1 MREIDLPSR
10 LALMLREFI
19 GWRKLSFLFTSRT
32 GEPLCQTNVL
42 KRSLHPILE
51 SMKRQKAGFHAF
63 RRFRASWLRKNRA
76 PEDLIRF
83 WLGHANQSV
92 TDAYS
97 KLSGDVEFRKDCS
110 EKIGLGFEI
119 PALTVDVVP
128 SVPKQQGPAQ
138 FEQALENQV

>member
-1 MREIDLPSR
+1 
-10 LALMLREFI
+10 
-19 GWRKLSFLFTSRT
+19 
-32 GEPLCQTNVL
+32 
-42 KRSLHPILE
+42 
-51 SMKRQKAGFHAF
+51 MKRQKAGFHAF
-63 RRFRASWLRKNRA
+63 RRFRASLIRKNRA

-83 WLGHANQSV
+83 WLGHPNQSV

-119 PALTVDVVP
+119 PSSRVDVVP
-128 SVPKQQGPAQ
+128 SVPKQQGPAH